1 MVVFLLISLLA
12 LLLPDLYLWL
22 TFVRGSVPLAWS
34 LAWWLPTALALAT
47 LGAAATGYYADWL
60 IKLFFVILL
69 CAALPKLLF
78 AVVSLAGR
86 GIGTFVP
93 GVIPTANIVGLL
105 LAAVVCTACIYGFTR
120 GWKRLEV
127 RETKLAFRN
136 LPAAFDGYRIV
147 QISDLH
153 VGTFGRDS
161 RFLRKLT
168 RRVESLQPD
177 VIVFTGDLVNTSP
190 DELDPFMETLAQLH
204 APDGVYS
211 ILGNHDYCTYRRYDT
226 PGGAARSLGELKR
239 REAALGWELLADEH
253 RTLRRGVDSIFL
265 IGVENVSRPPFP
277 ARGDLQRAAEG
288 IPENGFRILLSHDP
302 SHWRLEVLPDTEI
315 ELTLAGHTH
324 AMQLRIMGLSP
335 AKWSYPEWGGLYRE
349 GERMLHV
356 STGAGG
362 NVGFRLGAWPAV
374 NLLVLHRTDN

>member
-127 RETKLAFRN
+127 RETELAFRN

-253 RTLRRGVDSIFL
+253 RTLRRGADSIFL

-362 NVGFRLGAWPAV
+362 NVGFRLGAWPEV

>member
-1 MVVFLLISLLA
+1 MIPFLLIALLA

-22 TFVRGSVPLAWS
+22 TFVRGNVPLAWS
-34 LAWWLPTALALAT
+34 LVWWIPTMLALAA
-47 LGAAATGYYADWL
+47 LCAASAGYYADWL
-60 IKLFFVILL
+60 IKLFFVALL
-69 CAALPKLLF
+69 CIALPKLLF

-86 GIGTFVP
+86 GIGLFAP
-93 GVIPTANIVGLL
+93 GVVPAANIAGLL
-105 LAAVVCTACIYGFTR
+105 LAMIVCAACIYGFTR

-127 RETKLAFRN
+127 RQTELGFRN

-168 RRVESLQPD
+168 ARVESLKPD

-190 DELDPFMETLAQLH
+190 EELAPFMETLAQLH
-204 APDGVYS
+204 APDGIFSV
-211 ILGNHDYCTYRRYDT
+211 LGNHDYCTYRRYDT
-226 PGGAARSLGELKR
+226 PGGAARSLDEVKR

-253 RTLRRGVDSIFL
+253 RTLRRGADSIFL

-277 ARGDLQRAAEG
+277 ARGDLQRATEG
-288 IPENGFRILLSHDP
+288 IPANAFRILLSHDP
-302 SHWRLEVLPDTEI
+302 SHWRLEVLPETEI
-315 ELTLAGHTH
+315 ELTLSGHTH
-324 AMQLRIMGLSP
+324 AMQLRICGLSP
-335 AKWSYPEWGGLYRE
+335 SAWSYPEWGGLYRA

-362 NVGFRLGAWPAV
+362 TVPFRLGAWPEV
-374 NLLVLHRTDN
+374 NLLVMHRIDN